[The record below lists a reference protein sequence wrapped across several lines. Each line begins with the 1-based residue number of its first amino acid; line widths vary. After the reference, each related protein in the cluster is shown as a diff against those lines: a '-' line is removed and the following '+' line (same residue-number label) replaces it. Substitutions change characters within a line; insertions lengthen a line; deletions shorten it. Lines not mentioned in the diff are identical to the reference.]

1 MSKYHIPVMLHECME
16 GLAINPEGKY
26 VDVTFGGGGHS
37 GEILKQLSKK
47 GRLIAFDQD
56 SDAKQNLPNADERFV
71 FIDQNFEFIKNHLQY
86 QELLPVDGLLA
97 DLGVSSHQFDTDER
111 GFSYR
116 FDEAVLD
123 MRMDKTHSND
133 AAYIIAN
140 YTEQQLADIF
150 YQYGELTNS
159 RKLAKVLVEKRNQQT
174 ITTVGDLKKALGSFA
189 PKFKDYKFW
198 SQVFQALR
206 IEVNRELEVLK
217 NMLLST
223 QDIMKQGGRLVIMSY
238 HSLEDRLV
246 KNFINSGNFNG
257 EVEKDFFGNIKR
269 PFNPVSKKAI
279 TASEEELEKNPRS
292 RSAKLRIAER
302 IIGKEESKQ

>member
-1 MSKYHIPVMLHECME
+1 MSKYHVPVMLHECLE
-16 GLAINPEGKY
+16 GLNIQPDGKY

-37 GEILKQLSKK
+37 KEILAKLSAQ

-56 SDAKQNLPNADERFV
+56 TDAQQNLPDADERLV

-86 QELLPVDGLLA
+86 QGLAPVNGLLA
-97 DLGVSSHQFDTDER
+97 DLGVSSYQFDTDER

-116 FDEAVLD
+116 FDDAVLD
-123 MRMDKTHSND
+123 MRMDTSYSID
-133 AAYIIAN
+133 AAYVIAH
-140 YTEQQLADIF
+140 YTEEQLADIF

-159 RKLAKVLVEKRNQQT
+159 RKLAKVLVERRGQQT

-206 IEVNRELEVLK
+206 IEVNRELDVLK
-217 NMLLST
+217 NMLLGT
-223 QDIMKQGGRLVIMSY
+223 LDIMAPRGRLVIMSY

-246 KNFINSGNFNG
+246 KNFINTGNFNG
-257 EVEKDFFGNIKR
+257 DVDKDFYGNVNR
-269 PFNPVSKKAI
+269 PFTPISKKAI
-279 TASEEELEKNPRS
+279 TASEAELELNPRS

-302 IIGKEESKQ
+302 N

>member
-1 MSKYHIPVMLHECME
+1 MLHECLE
-16 GLAINPEGKY
+16 GLNIQPDGKY

-37 GEILKQLSKK
+37 KEILAKLSSK

-56 SDAKQNLPNADERFV
+56 TDAQQNLPEADERFV

-86 QELLPVDGLLA
+86 QGLSPINGLLA
-97 DLGVSSHQFDTDER
+97 DLGVSSYQFDTDER

-116 FDEAVLD
+116 FDDAVLD
-123 MRMDKTHSND
+123 MRMDKSYSID
-133 AAYIIAN
+133 AAHVIAH
-140 YTEQQLADIF
+140 YTEEQLADIF

-159 RKLAKVLVEKRNQQT
+159 RKLAKVLVERRGQQT
-174 ITTVGDLKKALGSFA
+174 ITTVGDLKKALQSFA

-217 NMLLST
+217 NMLLGT
-223 QDIMKQGGRLVIMSY
+223 LDIMAPKGRLVIMSY

-246 KNFINSGNFNG
+246 KNFINTGNFNG
-257 EVEKDFFGNIKR
+257 DVEKDFYGNINR
-269 PFNPVSKKAI
+269 PFTPISKKAI
-279 TASEEELEKNPRS
+279 TASEAELELNPRS

-302 IIGKEESKQ
+302 N